1 MEKVKLVSYF
11 VDPVSPT
18 VLSSKR
24 VNGAIGLIAGI
35 VIGVV
40 TRDIALTAL
49 FLGLTGVEGLAT
61 AFSKR

>member
-1 MEKVKLVSYF
+1 MEKIRLLSYF

-24 VNGAIGLIAGI
+24 VNGFIGLVAGI
-35 VIGVV
+35 VIGVT
-40 TRDIALTAL
+40 TRDVALSAL

-61 AFSKR
+61 AFAKR